1 MFNILLK
8 RLNKNIFIFD
18 FRKFELMISKKDI
31 RPELNLSSLTPDE
44 NFQNKVLRP
53 IIKLQHDILILTFK
67 KWSAKQKI
75 KLSDIKKDNFREFL
89 DKSFSKNIVIRNLIL
104 GIIIGQF
111 TSDEFLEYQ
120 KNASEYNRRIFTMAK
135 QRLFDSFDEI
145 KKDGNS

>member
-1 MFNILLK
+1 
-8 RLNKNIFIFD
+8 
-18 FRKFELMISKKDI
+18 MISKKDI

-53 IIKLQHDILILTFK
+53 ILKLQHDILILTFK
-67 KWSAKQKI
+67 NWCIKQKV

-120 KNASEYNRRIFTMAK
+120 KNASEYNRRIFTMTK